1 MIATIMMR
9 DYQNNRNENSRISW
23 LGRTLAQYISAGYMM
38 DEKTENTALKEARL
52 LSIDNVERLL
62 LEEQVDK
69 PKTYENKNG
78 SFERLT
84 GSFGA

>member
-1 MIATIMMR
+1 
-9 DYQNNRNENSRISW
+9 
-23 LGRTLAQYISAGYMM
+23 MM